1 MIGIGTLQ
9 YLYKSNRSQH
19 IASDNLS
26 RRAEGDLLV
35 VQPVFVRGP
44 AVALDHAWYIG
55 EGIDYP
61 MTVAQPCSFA
71 GVTAYDIGR
80 D

>member
-9 YLYKSNRSQH
+9 YLYKSNRSHH
-19 IASDNLS
+19 IASDNLP
-26 RRAEGDLLV
+26 RRAEGYLLV
-35 VQPVFVRGP
+35 VQPVFVGGP

-61 MTVAQPCSFA
+61 MTVAQPCGFA